1 MEGIPP
7 WPESIFIEESILEMD
22 KTGLPTQ
29 AKNKQ
34 FKSIVKTWLEKREAI
49 LHDIENATEIM
60 QERLESATEFL
71 GCKTLTETR
80 VNALR
85 TQCEDHSVKMDNK
98 SEELLIYKSEH
109 FIKAYPLGAGAK
121 EYIKEEF
128 KRISTHMRGHQK
140 CVNSELAKILA
151 DKEKEEKP
159 APTAAPA
166 VQPSGSG
173 TSIQNRT

>member
-1 MEGIPP
+1 M
-7 WPESIFIEESILEMD
+7 
-22 KTGLPTQ
+22 
-29 AKNKQ
+29 AK
-34 FKSIVKTWLEKREAI
+34 KS
-49 LHDIENATEIM
+49 D
-60 QERLESATEFL
+60 
-71 GCKTLTETR
+71 
-80 VNALR
+80 
-85 TQCEDHSVKMDNK
+85 
-98 SEELLIYKSEH
+98 ELLTYKSEK
-109 FIKAYPLGAGAK
+109 FMKAYPLGAGAK

-173 TSIQNRT
+173 TSIQIEHDPMNSYNPLKWMDCKLTMETTWIIY